1 MKLDR
6 NNPERQGRNKYAAVS
21 MRRVADIKSDTNRPD
36 RIEAINNALAV
47 LFSAGVLNYGEANSD
62 KEFFVIMLKDRFS
75 DMAIGA
81 YALRAMAQGGEFAE
95 YGREVM
101 KMAERSG
108 VYSPF
113 NKLPD

>member
-6 NNPERQGRNKYAAVS
+6 NNPERRGRNKYAVVS
-21 MRRVADIKSDTNRPD
+21 MRRVANINA
-36 RIEAINNALAV
+36 EASPATREAVNNALGV
-47 LFSAGVLNYGEANSD
+47 LFSTGVLNYGDANTD
-62 KEFFVIMLKDRFS
+62 REFFVDRFA

-81 YALRAMAQGGEFAE
+81 YALRAMEQGGEFAE

-101 KMAERSG
+101 KLAERSG

-113 NKLPD
+113 KKLPD